1 MIDPDSLAGIA
12 EDALSRARAAGADA
26 ADVLVIAHT
35 HLAASQRL
43 GKPERSER
51 AESFDLGLRVFD
63 GKRMAM
69 VASSD
74 HAPDAL
80 DELAA
85 RAVAMARVVPED
97 PFCGLADPDQL
108 ARDWLDLDLADPL
121 EPTPDVL
128 VARAAAAEEAGL
140 AVPGVTNSEGA
151 EASYNSTAVATAATN
166 GFRGSY
172 AVTSSSFYM
181 SAIAGEGTAMET
193 DYEFS
198 SAAHAEDLGD
208 PATIGRI
215 AGERAVRRL
224 GARKVESARVPVV
237 LDPRVAGGLLRSLL
251 GAISGAAVARGTSF
265 LKDAMGTQILPE
277 GLSVTDQP
285 HLRRGRRSRPFDG
298 EGLPSRAW
306 NLVDRGRLTTWL
318 LDLRSARQLGL
329 APTGHGSRGA
339 GSPPSPSATNVALEG
354 GSGTREELLKSVGR
368 GFYVTGLMGMG
379 VNLVTGDYSRGA
391 HGFWIEDGE
400 LADPVSEVTVA
411 GNLKDM
417 LRSLTAAGDLERRYG
432 VDSPTLRIDGMTL
445 AGQ

>member
-1 MIDPDSLAGIA
+1 MIDPDTLAGIA
-12 EDALSRARAAGADA
+12 EDALTRARAAGADA

-80 DELAA
+80 NELAA

-108 ARDWLDLDLADPL
+108 ATEWPDLDLADL
-121 EPTPDVL
+121 VEPAPEVL

-151 EASYNSTAVATAATN
+151 EASYSRTTVATAGTN

-172 AVTSSSFYM
+172 ALTSSSFYM

-208 PATIGRI
+208 PATVGRI

-237 LDPRVAGGLLRSLL
+237 LDPRVPLL
-251 GAISGAAVARGTSF
+251 
-265 LKDAMGTQILPE
+265 
-277 GLSVTDQP
+277 
-285 HLRRGRRSRPFDG
+285 
-298 EGLPSRAW
+298 
-306 NLVDRGRLTTWL
+306 
-318 LDLRSARQLGL
+318 
-329 APTGHGSRGA
+329 
-339 GSPPSPSATNVALEG
+339 
-354 GSGTREELLKSVGR
+354 
-368 GFYVTGLMGMG
+368 
-379 VNLVTGDYSRGA
+379 
-391 HGFWIEDGE
+391 
-400 LADPVSEVTVA
+400 
-411 GNLKDM
+411 
-417 LRSLTAAGDLERRYG
+417 
-432 VDSPTLRIDGMTL
+432 
-445 AGQ
+445 

>member
-1 MIDPDSLAGIA
+1 MIDPETLAGIA
-12 EDALSRARAAGADA
+12 EDALTRARAAGADA

-80 DELAA
+80 NELAA

-108 ARDWLDLDLADPL
+108 ATEWPDLDLADL
-121 EPTPDVL
+121 VEPAPDVL

-151 EASYNSTAVATAATN
+151 EASYSRTTVATAGTN

-172 AVTSSSFYM
+172 ALTSSSFYM

-208 PATIGRI
+208 PATVGRI

-237 LDPRVAGGLLRSLL
+237 LDPRVAGGLVRSLL
-251 GAISGAAVARGTSF
+251 GAISGSAVARGTSF

-277 GLSVTDQP
+277 GLSITDLP
-285 HLRRGRRSRPFDG
+285 HLKRGRRSRPFDG

-306 NLVDRGRLTTWL
+306 NLVDQGRLTTWL

-339 GSPPSPSATNVALEG
+339 GSPPSPSASNVALEG
-354 GSGTREELLKSVGR
+354 GSGSREDMLKAVGR

-391 HGFWIEDGE
+391 NGFWIEDGE
-400 LADPVSEVTVA
+400 LGDPVSEVTVA

-417 LRSLTAAGDLERRYG
+417 LRNLSAADDLERRYG
-432 VDSPTLRIDGMTL
+432 IDSPTLRIDGMTL